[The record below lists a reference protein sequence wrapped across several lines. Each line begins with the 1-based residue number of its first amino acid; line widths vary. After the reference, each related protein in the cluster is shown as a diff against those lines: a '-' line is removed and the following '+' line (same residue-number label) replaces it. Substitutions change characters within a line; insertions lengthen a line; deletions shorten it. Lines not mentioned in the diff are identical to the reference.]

1 MDYSPSEKD
10 MDLATRFLSSFKPV
24 LKTPV
29 PLEPELYTD
38 AEDGL
43 MDVSDITSWAV
54 LFKMGDPTYR
64 YTTRRDGPQR
74 QRESDA
80 DFARRMRYVVCV
92 YNNFIYY
99 SLFCVCQT
107 MLTLY

>member
-38 AEDGL
+38 AENGL
-43 MDVSDITSWAV
+43 MDVSDITS
-54 LFKMGDPTYR
+54 
-64 YTTRRDGPQR
+64 
-74 QRESDA
+74 
-80 DFARRMRYVVCV
+80 
-92 YNNFIYY
+92 
-99 SLFCVCQT
+99 
-107 MLTLY
+107 